1 VATIVLTKKKAAVA
15 PELSDVAALI
25 DELGSMQADFDAR
38 KKQIRELEAKQQ
50 PYKDKLLELQTLI
63 HEHDEHDPDDTFR
76 ELGEHYQADCGK
88 QATSRSIADIKGVQ
102 KLMGDKVFYQ
112 VCSVTLQNIDD
123 YLTPDQKAQVLDAE
137 RGYRTIKIS
146 RRG

>member
-15 PELSDVAALI
+15 PALSDVAALI
-25 DELGSMQADFDAR
+25 DEIGALQADFEAR
-38 KKQIRELEAKQQ
+38 KKQIKALEAKQK
-50 PYKDKLLELQTLI
+50 PYQDKLLELQALI
-63 HEHDEHDPDDTFR
+63 HEDDEHDPDDAFR

-88 QATSRSIADIKGVQ
+88 QGTSRSIADIKGVQ
-102 KLMGDKVFYQ
+102 KLLGDQVFYE
-112 VCSVTLQNIDD
+112 VCSVTLKNLDD
-123 YLTPDQKAQVLDAE
+123 YLTPAERDQVLTYE